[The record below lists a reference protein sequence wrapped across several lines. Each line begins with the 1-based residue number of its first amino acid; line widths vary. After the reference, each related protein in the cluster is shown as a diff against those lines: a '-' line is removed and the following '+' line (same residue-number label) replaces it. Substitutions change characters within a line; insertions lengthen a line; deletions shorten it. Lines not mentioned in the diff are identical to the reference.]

1 MSTSGV
7 SCKSLSGQLA
17 AADVDEN
24 ESAGACT
31 GTDGLTESLPLSSY
45 AWFHGSVTREQAE
58 ELLASHAFL
67 GEHVFLVR
75 ESVSFSGDYSISF
88 LYEFC
93 VYASYSYE
101 CVMCLLV
108 QNVHFT

>member
-7 SCKSLSGQLA
+7 SCKSLSGQLR

-31 GTDGLTESLPLSSY
+31 GTGTDGLPESLPLSSY

-75 ESVSFSGDYSISF
+75 ESASFSGDYSISF

-93 VYASYSYE
+93 VHASYSYE
-101 CVMCLLV
+101 YVMCLLV
-108 QNVHFT
+108 